1 MRIYSI
7 VLGLSFW
14 MLLIGCGN
22 ADQINA
28 RSLKTA
34 HQSVGMIKQRLAVKP
49 RIEFEV
55 AYWLLRGRIKDDTQ
69 FLTAIDKK
77 FAAELVEMA
86 KAEFVK
92 DKAEGLE
99 DYAGF
104 DNWEQMIDRQVQLRG
119 EQDRAAV
126 DPRDKKGY
134 PRVDYKMHAM

>member
-1 MRIYSI
+1 MRIFSI
-7 VLGLSFW
+7 VLGLLCW
-14 MLLIGCGN
+14 LLLIGCGN
-22 ADQINA
+22 ADQING

-34 HQSVGMIKQRLAVKP
+34 HQSVGIIKQRLAVKP

-55 AYWLLRGRIKDDTQ
+55 AYWLLRGRIKDDAE
-69 FLTAIDKK
+69 FLKTIDKK
-77 FAAELVEMA
+77 FAADLVEIA
-86 KAEFVK
+86 KAEFARN
-92 DKAEGLE
+92 KAEGLK